1 MFEKPRSL
9 SRRGYL
15 GKLNMADDE
24 LAAIRAKRMQELQAQ
39 YGGQNATQMQQQQE
53 AMQREAE
60 MRNSMLSQILGQDA
74 RARLNSI
81 ALVKPEKA
89 KMMEGMLIQ
98 MARTGQIAG
107 KLSESQLVSLLQEVS
122 EKTQKKTTVKFNR
135 KRIDD
140 SDDDDD

>member
-1 MFEKPRSL
+1 MTNWQQF
-9 SRRGYL
+9 
-15 GKLNMADDE
+15 
-24 LAAIRAKRMQELQAQ
+24 
-39 YGGQNATQMQQQQE
+39 GQNVCRNYRRNTE
-53 AMQREAE
+53 EAE

-81 ALVKPEKA
+81 ALVKPQKA

-135 KRIDD
+135 KRVDD

>member
-1 MFEKPRSL
+1 
-9 SRRGYL
+9 
-15 GKLNMADDE
+15 MADEE
-24 LAAIRAKRMQELQAQ
+24 LAAIRAKRLEELQTQ
-39 YGGQNATQMQQQQE
+39 YGGQNTAQMQQQQE
-53 AMQREAE
+53 ALKREAE
-60 MRNSMLSQILGQDA
+60 MRNSMLSQILEQGA

-89 KMMEGMLIQ
+89 KMMESMLIQ

-107 KLSESQLVSLLQEVS
+107 KLSESQLISLLQDVS